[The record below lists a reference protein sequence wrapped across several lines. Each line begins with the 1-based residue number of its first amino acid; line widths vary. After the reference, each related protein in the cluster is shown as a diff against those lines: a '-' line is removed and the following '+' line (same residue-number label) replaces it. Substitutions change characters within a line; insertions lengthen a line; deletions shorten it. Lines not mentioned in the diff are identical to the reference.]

1 MEKAYRVCLE
11 FEPMTAGWKA
21 NTNPLALYSCLVVI
35 CLKWRGLKLLY
46 CGCHA
51 KQKVERKIECRMQSL
66 TSPASSVNRRLD
78 CFLNNWPFTIMKVY
92 PIAKG
97 FESVRQKCS
106 PMLNKPFQSCQRA
119 VKFCQSVKIPANP
132 VTLLVGRKEGLIW
145 KWCIACFQMRPSH
158 LFKRCCKAW
167 TAGLKTENFFII

>member
-1 MEKAYRVCLE
+1 MEGEYESTGIIFLFGRNLFEMKRFKIVILRMSRKAE
-11 FEPMTAGWKA
+11 SWK
-21 NTNPLALYSCLVVI
+21 
-35 CLKWRGLKLLY
+35 
-46 CGCHA
+46 
-51 KQKVERKIECRMQSL
+51 KIECRMQSL

-97 FESVRQKCS
+97 FESVCQKCS